1 MTEPSAPDA
10 GWQPS
15 NDVERAMLA
24 AAATDD
30 RLEYFRIVAIADLY
44 LPQLASDPV
53 GEQRFVTVQAFGHT
67 LLPVFTSVPALVA
80 QMGSLVD
87 GYTVTSYAELR
98 RKWPDP
104 AWRLAVNPGTPLDA
118 YVSVEAIAAAAVGD
132 VDVPTMTELVVEAAD
147 AEARHE
153 RLAALHAERAAQ
165 GIPESVG
172 AALHAAAAAGD
183 VYGYVSLL
191 LDTVVLLPTAAPV
204 ESAEAI
210 LEPGFPWRPTGP
222 PDRPV
227 IEVFTSAEAMSRAT
241 APPAWHVAVALP
253 FALAVWPEG
262 HGLSVDGDDGVTL
275 PAEQVPWLLAWNAAA
290 DD

>member
-1 MTEPSAPDA
+1 VTEPSAPDA

-15 NDVERAMLA
+15 NDVEQAMLA

-30 RLEYFRIVAIADLY
+30 RAEYFRLVAIADLY
-44 LPQLASDPV
+44 LPQLAGDPS
-53 GEQRFVTVQAFGHT
+53 GEQRFVTIQAFGHT

-80 QMGSLVD
+80 QMGDLVD

-118 YVSVEAIAAAAVGD
+118 YVPVDAVAAAAVGD
-132 VDVPTMTELVVEAAD
+132 ADVPTMAELVVEAAD

-153 RLAALHAERAAQ
+153 RLAALHAERTAQ
-165 GIPESVG
+165 GVPEDGG
-172 AALHAAAAAGD
+172 AELRAAAEAGD
-183 VYGYVSLL
+183 VYGYLSLL
-191 LDTVVLLPTAAPV
+191 LDSVVLLPTASPV
-204 ESAEAI
+204 ENAEAI

-241 APPAWHVAVALP
+241 APPMWHVAVALP
-253 FALAVWPEG
+253 FALAMWPEG
-262 HGLSVDGDDGVTL
+262 HGLSVDGDDGISL
-275 PAEQVPWLLAWNAAA
+275 PAEQVPWLLAWDTAT